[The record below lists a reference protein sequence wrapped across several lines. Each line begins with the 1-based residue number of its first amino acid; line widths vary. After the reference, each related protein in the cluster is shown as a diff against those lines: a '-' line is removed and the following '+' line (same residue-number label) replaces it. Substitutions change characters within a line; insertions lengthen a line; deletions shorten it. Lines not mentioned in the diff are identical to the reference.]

1 MTDEQFRRAVEIA
14 ERIKELN
21 DVKKE
26 IKGTSEHRLTY
37 SCKGQSGWMLCNS
50 YVLWRIG
57 GILDKHD
64 DMIRREID
72 EEIAA
77 LEAEIKEL

>member
-1 MTDEQFRRAVEIA
+1 MTDKQFRRAVEIA
-14 ERIKELN
+14 DRIKELN

-26 IKGTSEHRLTY
+26 IEDTSKHRLTY
-37 SCKGQSGWMLCNS
+37 SYKGQSEWRLCNC
-50 YVLWRIG
+50 YVLSRIG
-57 GILDKHD
+57 KILDKHD